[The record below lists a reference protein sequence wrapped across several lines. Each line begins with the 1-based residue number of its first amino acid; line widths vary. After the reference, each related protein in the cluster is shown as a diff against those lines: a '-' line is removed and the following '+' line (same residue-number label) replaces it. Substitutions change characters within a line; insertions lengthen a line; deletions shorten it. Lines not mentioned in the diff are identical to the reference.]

1 MSLLVTQLFL
11 ERSAPLPVSVSPY
24 SLIPPHLLPL
34 MVSVVNR
41 WRNFELLYH
50 EDLPIEFVS
59 ALQMPPRNLKS
70 LEKLYLTWPNP
81 GSGVDTFKLT
91 PCLRD
96 VTLKGCWASSCIP
109 LLPWSQ
115 FTRLSLEHESP
126 QMCLDVI
133 VQCTNLVSAH
143 VVTDQWLEVPRIG
156 ETCVLEY
163 VEKLEI
169 SMEICYEGQD
179 LAPFLRALELP
190 ALKSLSLFIPFSR
203 PPCSTVSF
211 VPELILFLVQSPRLE
226 CLGLLDCVFAEDI
239 QDILQHTPSLSELL
253 FDQEYTAS
261 VGDDFF
267 LALVYDAAAAAPLAQ
282 KLETLKLHN
291 IGVDF
296 TEEAF
301 AQMIGSRWW
310 SDDELNTMLIPPS
323 VARLKRV
330 NLNNDHFYPKYFTET
345 FIEKMELYRSQGLNI
360 SY

>member
-1 MSLLVTQLFL
+1 
-11 ERSAPLPVSVSPY
+11 
-24 SLIPPHLLPL
+24 
-34 MVSVVNR
+34 
-41 WRNFELLYH
+41 
-50 EDLPIEFVS
+50 
-59 ALQMPPRNLKS
+59 
-70 LEKLYLTWPNP
+70 
-81 GSGVDTFKLT
+81 
-91 PCLRD
+91 
-96 VTLKGCWASSCIP
+96 
-109 LLPWSQ
+109 
-115 FTRLSLEHESP
+115 
-126 QMCLDVI
+126 MCLDVI

-143 VVTDQWLEVPRIG
+143 VVTEQWLEVPRIG

-203 PPCSTVSF
+203 PPCSTVSL

-226 CLGLLDCVFAEDI
+226 CLGLLDSA
-239 QDILQHTPSLSELL
+239 
-253 FDQEYTAS
+253 FDQEYTES

-301 AQMIGSRWW
+301 AQMIGSRLW